1 MITREY
7 LENRIQEL
15 TAARN
20 KLMADVNG
28 NNGAIQLCQQLLDS
42 LSADAADGHAPET
55 ETPGEDAEH
64 SERPKANG
72 GTPAP

>member
-15 TAARN
+15 IVARN

-28 NNGAIQLCQQLLDS
+28 NNGAIQLCEQLLAQ
-42 LSADAADGHAPET
+42 L
-55 ETPGEDAEH
+55 DAE
-64 SERPKANG
+64 KAEALGQDAGQGEQGEAAKPNG
-72 GTPAP
+72 GEPAP

>member
-15 TAARN
+15 TVARN

-28 NNGAIQLCQQLLDS
+28 NNGAIQLCQQLLAQ
-42 LSADAADGHAPET
+42 LDAQQTEALGQDPEQ
-55 ETPGEDAEH
+55 
-64 SERPKANG
+64 SEQSEATKPNG
-72 GTPAP
+72 GGPTP